1 MTPFI
6 HPRAAAGQVDPIH
19 CWSAYRRLINASFR
33 CYAAHG
39 VVTAFVATDER
50 RMGRAQV
57 YREVVLRTQA
67 DLESFFAAN
76 HIAF

>member
-1 MTPFI
+1 MQPL
-6 HPRAAAGQVDPIH
+6 HPPTARPGQADAINCRA
-19 CWSAYRRLINASFR
+19 AYRRLINASYR
-33 CYAAHG
+33 CFVASG
-39 VVTAFVATDER
+39 VVTVFVATDER

-57 YREVVLRTQA
+57 YREVALRTQA